1 MPAPG
6 ERTEDESEEGSIA
19 GEDKEGG
26 AGLRQQWETWEKCRR
41 HQGCGNV
48 TDKGEGRASDELR
61 TAMEAME
68 VMEVG
73 KKAIA

>member
-19 GEDKEGG
+19 GEDKEGRG
-26 AGLRQQWETWEKCRR
+26 RVASAVVDVGEMPASPGMR
-41 HQGCGNV
+41 NV
-48 TDKGEGRASDELR
+48 TDKGKGRASDELR

>member
-1 MPAPG
+1 MVDVGEMPASPG
-6 ERTEDESEEGSIA
+6 MR
-19 GEDKEGG
+19 
-26 AGLRQQWETWEKCRR
+26 
-41 HQGCGNV
+41 NV
-48 TDKGEGRASDELR
+48 TDKGKGRASDELR